1 MNAKLKMKDA
11 KVRTRSAPV
20 VFLFAFL
27 IFNFAFVLSAE
38 TKNSSTDE
46 DHLAVFDDVWE
57 TVRDRYYDPE
67 FHGVD
72 WQAAREKFRPLA
84 ARARS
89 TGELYGV
96 LRRMLGSLR
105 DPHTRVFAP
114 DEKFDWRRPRFI
126 GVGLSLRE
134 VGGLPVVVAV
144 ERGSEAERAGL
155 RAGDVVSAVDDE
167 PALEL
172 FARRLKEQAASPD
185 AASTRFQVMAR
196 LFEGPHGSTVS
207 VRWLGAD
214 GRERTTRLRRE
225 WRERDSSLRVR
236 RVRGGEIGVVEFDI
250 FTEEVASALVRS
262 LDRELRGVRGLVVDL
277 RYNGGGETEAMT
289 EVASAFLP
297 AGRSLGRFTDR
308 RGRLQFEPHTRAALL
323 FAPDRIKTFGG
334 PVIIL
339 TSERTSSAAEI
350 FVAALKEAGRATT
363 VGQSTCGCVL
373 AIRRQH
379 ALPDGGE
386 LSVSEMDYQTA
397 AGARLEGSG
406 LVPDELVTLDRQD
419 LRARRDRAFERA
431 VERLRPDR
439 P

>member
-1 MNAKLKMKDA
+1 MK
-11 KVRTRSAPV
+11 RLRSA
-20 VFLFAFL
+20 FLLFFTLLAFT
-27 IFNFAFVLSAE
+27 FFPPP
-38 TKNSSTDE
+38 SSSSLAVRGDADE
-46 DHLAVFDDVWE
+46 SRLAVFDDVWE
-57 TVRDRYYDPE
+57 TIRDRYYDPE
-67 FHGVD
+67 FHGTD
-72 WQAAREKFRPLA
+72 WEGARVRFRPLA
-84 ARARS
+84 ARAAS
-89 TGELYGV
+89 TSELYGV
-96 LRRMLGSLR
+96 LRRMLATLR
-105 DPHTRVFAP
+105 DTHTRVFAP

-126 GVGLSLRE
+126 GVGISVRE
-134 VGGLPVVVAV
+134 VGGLPVVAAV

-155 RAGDVVSAVDDE
+155 RAGDVVVAVEDE

-172 FARRLKEQAASPD
+172 FARRLREQAASS
-185 AASTRFQVMAR
+185 ASASARFQVMAR
-196 LFEGPHGSTVS
+196 LFEGPHGSTVG

-214 GRERTTRLRRE
+214 GRERATRLRRE
-225 WRERDSSLRVR
+225 WRVRDSNLRVR

-250 FTEEVASALVRS
+250 FTGEVAGALVRA

-308 RGRLQFEPHTRAALL
+308 LGRLQFEPHTRAALL
-323 FAPDRIKTFGG
+323 FTPDRIKTFGG

-373 AIRRQH
+373 AIRRRH
-379 ALPDGGE
+379 VLPDGGE
-386 LSVSEMDYQTA
+386 LTVSEMDYETA
-397 AGARLEGSG
+397 AGARLEGTG
-406 LVPDELVTLDRQD
+406 LVPDEMVALDRQD